1 MNEMIQV
8 KNETKG
14 TVVADQTQVAD
25 GVRTRFWGLLG
36 RPSLP
41 EGHGL
46 LLRPSSSIHTAFMRF
61 AIDVVF
67 LDRENRVVRV
77 VPEMKPFRMA
87 VPRHGAHS
95 ALELPAGAA
104 AQARVERG
112 DQLVIA
118 GQVAR

>member
-1 MNEMIQV
+1 MIQIR
-8 KNETKG
+8 NETKG
-14 TVVADQTQVAD
+14 TIVADQLQVAD
-25 GVRTRFWGLLG
+25 SVRTRFWGLLG

-67 LDRENRVVRV
+67 LDKENRVVKV
-77 VPEMKPFRMA
+77 VPELKPFRMA

-112 DQLVIA
+112 DQLLIA
-118 GQVAR
+118 GQVAL

>member
-8 KNETKG
+8 RNETRG

-25 GVRTRFWGLLG
+25 SVRTRFWGLLG

-67 LDRENRVVRV
+67 LDRENRVVKV

-87 VPRHGAHS
+87 VTWPGAHS